1 MNTDLFWGI
10 NFHFPAR
17 GQGVPAVCLEGCRS
31 PLLDEP
37 FRSGIQL
44 GRATSGREMTG
55 RWHSQV
61 QGPAL
66 GSGSTTPGDLKG
78 WRGDLVTSPPCAR
91 GLLWV
96 QIRTLQYKFLGEQSC
111 PLQQVA

>member
-1 MNTDLFWGI
+1 MFQLSVWKGAGHLCWMNPSAQESSLVG
-10 NFHFPAR
+10 PPR
-17 GQGVPAVCLEGCRS
+17 
-31 PLLDEP
+31 
-37 FRSGIQL
+37 
-44 GRATSGREMTG
+44 GREMTG

-66 GSGSTTPGDLKG
+66 GSGSTTAGDLKG
-78 WRGDLVTSPPCAR
+78 WRGDLMTSPPCAR

-96 QIRTLQYKFLGEQSC
+96 QIRSLQYKFLGEQSC